1 MTIIDPGKP
10 ILVTGGS
17 GYIASWI
24 VKLLL
29 DKGYT
34 VHATVRDVN
43 ALDAM
48 GHLNTIAEGSSGKLV
63 LFEADLFNEGS
74 FDKAMEGCELVI
86 HAASVFSIDPN
97 IESELIIKPALDG
110 TRNVLNS
117 VNKTNTVKRVVLTSS
132 AAAVFGDASDIQGY
146 PGVIATE
153 DIWNTTSSPRHM
165 PYSYS
170 KTVAEKLAWEMQKEQ
185 NRWDLVTINPTW
197 VFGPS
202 LSKRRGM
209 PTTELLI
216 LLTDKRSVMGAVPY
230 NFGIADVRDV
240 AEAHVKA
247 GFLPD
252 ANGRHILNNKALWY
266 REIAAILNRHF
277 GSKYTFPKG
286 ELPKWLCWLIAPAIP
301 TTREIVSK
309 SYGYKVNFDNTRSI
323 KQLGITYR
331 PVETTLVDH
340 FKQIVDDG
348 LMS

>member
-1 MTIIDPGKP
+1 MTTIDPDNP

-29 DKGYT
+29 DKGHT
-34 VHATVRDVN
+34 VHATVRNVN

-48 GHLNTIAEGSSGKLV
+48 GHLNKIAEGSLGKLV
-63 LFEADLFNEGS
+63 LFEADLLKDGS
-74 FDKAMEGCELVI
+74 FDSAMEGCELVI
-86 HAASVFSIDPN
+86 HTASVFSIDPTA
-97 IESELIIKPALDG
+97 EPDLFIKPALEG

-117 VNKTNTVKRVVLTSS
+117 VNKTDSVKRVVLTSS
-132 AAAVFGDASDIQGY
+132 AAAIFGDNKDIQEY
-146 PGVIATE
+146 PGGVATE
-153 DIWNTTSSPRHM
+153 EIWNTTSSPKHL

-170 KTVAEKLAWEMQKEQ
+170 KTVAERLAWEIQKEQ

-202 LSKRRGM
+202 LSKRIHM
-209 PTTELLI
+209 VTTGLL
-216 LLTDKRSVMGAVPY
+216 LLLVDKRSALGAVPY
-230 NFGIADVRDV
+230 HFGIVDVRDV
-240 AEAHVKA
+240 AEAHIKA
-247 GFLPD
+247 GFQSD
-252 ANGRHILNNKALWY
+252 ANGRYILNNVPLWF
-266 REIAAILNRHF
+266 REIAAVLGKHF

-309 SYGYKVNFDNTRSI
+309 GYGYKVNFDNTRST

-331 PVETTLVDH
+331 PAETTLVEH
-340 FKQIVDDG
+340 FQQMVDDG
-348 LMS
+348 LV